1 MMELESEISQRKLYG
16 EKLERLNRLLHAIRN
31 VNQIIVRQND
41 RQGLIQAVCDNF
53 TKIGDYYNAWIA
65 IFDDSG
71 RVVAA
76 AEAGMGEEA
85 LQLIRRF
92 GLDDSA
98 VCIRQTM
105 NRQGTVVIKNP
116 GSVCGDCPLSPKDS
130 NGDVIAIRFEHNN
143 KVYGLLVASFPTN
156 IFENEEEKDLLE
168 EIAGDIAF
176 ALAGIETRDL
186 KELADKALIQSVE
199 KCRTIFNAPGDGII
213 LVDALSWK
221 FSTGNTAICHM
232 LGYTE
237 EELGTISIEDIHPRE
252 ELPQIIEK
260 FKAQARGEISLSINI
275 PVKRKDGTIFY
286 ADIGSATITFS
297 GKTYLMGI
305 FRDVTERMQ
314 TQEKLIMTDRL
325 SSIGELASGIA
336 HELNNP
342 LTGIMGFS
350 QIILEKDLP
359 DDIKNDLRL
368 VYNEAQRAAN
378 VVKNLLTFA
387 RKHQPVKQ
395 LIDVHEVINKVLE
408 LRAYEQKVTNI
419 EVIEILST
427 DLPLITADYY
437 QLQQVFLNI
446 IINAEYFMVKAHNKG
461 VLIITT
467 ENLGNSIR
475 ISFTNDGQG
484 ILKENLSRIFDPFF
498 TTKKEG
504 EGTGLGL
511 SICHGIINNHGGQI
525 YAESEPKGNTTF
537 IIELPVRQENDNN
550 SKLDIMKGESTVN

>member
-1 MMELESEISQRKLYG
+1 
-16 EKLERLNRLLHAIRN
+16 
-31 VNQIIVRQND
+31 
-41 RQGLIQAVCDNF
+41 
-53 TKIGDYYNAWIA
+53 
-65 IFDDSG
+65 
-71 RVVAA
+71 
-76 AEAGMGEEA
+76 
-85 LQLIRRF
+85 
-92 GLDDSA
+92 
-98 VCIRQTM
+98 
-105 NRQGTVVIKNP
+105 
-116 GSVCGDCPLSPKDS
+116 
-130 NGDVIAIRFEHNN
+130 
-143 KVYGLLVASFPTN
+143 
-156 IFENEEEKDLLE
+156 
-168 EIAGDIAF
+168 
-176 ALAGIETRDL
+176 
-186 KELADKALIQSVE
+186 
-199 KCRTIFNAPGDGII
+199 
-213 LVDALSWK
+213 
-221 FSTGNTAICHM
+221 M

-252 ELPQIIEK
+252 ELPQIVEK
-260 FKAQARGEISLSINI
+260 FKAQARGEISLSIDI

-286 ADIGSATITFS
+286 ADINSAAVTFS
-297 GKTYLMGI
+297 GKTYLMGV
-305 FRDVTERMQ
+305 FRDVTERRQ
-314 TQEKLIMTDRL
+314 IQEKLIMTDRL

-359 DDIKNDLRL
+359 EDIKKDLRL
-368 VYNEAQRAAN
+368 VYSEAQRAAN

-419 EVIEILST
+419 EVIKNLSP

-461 VLIITT
+461 VLTITT
-467 ENLGNSIR
+467 EKLDDSIK
-475 ISFTNDGQG
+475 ISFSNDGQG

-511 SICHGIINNHGGQI
+511 SICHGIITNHEGQI
-525 YAESEPKGNTTF
+525 YAESKSERNTTF
-537 IIELPVRQENDNN
+537 NIELPIRQENADDT
-550 SKLDIMKGESTVN
+550 KLDIERGASAVD